1 MSVVRMVLIKS
12 LIHTFMQYQHPE
24 IVFTTYVDNYELQS
38 ATVEQTSQALIT
50 NDVGVLWLFGRAARC
65 P

>member
-1 MSVVRMVLIKS
+1 MSVVRIVLINS
-12 LIHTFMQYQHPE
+12 LIHAFMQYQQSE

-50 NDVGVLWLFGRAARC
+50 NVVGLL
-65 P
+65 